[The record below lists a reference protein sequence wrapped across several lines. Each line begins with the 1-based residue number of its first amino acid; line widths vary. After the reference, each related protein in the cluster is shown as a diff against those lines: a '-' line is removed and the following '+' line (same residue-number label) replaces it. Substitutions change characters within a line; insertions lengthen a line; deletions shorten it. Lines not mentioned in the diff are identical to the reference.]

1 MATAGSDRQSL
12 APRGDDSAPTPLTGG
27 RTLRALPQNASR
39 PPPRAHS
46 EQGPALPVLE
56 TGPSPSSPS
65 VPLLSREHI
74 RLPVDSSPPPVEP
87 PSPFFPLQSA
97 HRPKIISWSP
107 KSGATNHRS
116 YRSNRYLT
124 YTILV
129 VFMILLLPS
138 PKRSWS
144 PGDGRLFGLPF
155 PQSGTPSIQLA
166 LSVLR
171 NIHPPPP
178 PPLTPSLSA
187 PVRRPGPRELRAGAR
202 HFRSVGSARPPV
214 EDGRRFHALPP
225 LRSQGSVHR

>member
-1 MATAGSDRQSL
+1 MIPPQPRSPEGGLSARSPRTLL
-12 APRGDDSAPTPLTGG
+12 APHRVRTASKDLPSPFSRRVPL
-27 RTLRALPQNASR
+27 RPLRASL
-39 PPPRAHS
+39 
-46 EQGPALPVLE
+46 
-56 TGPSPSSPS
+56 SSLGNIFDCPWI
-65 VPLLSREHI
+65 P
-74 RLPVDSSPPPVEP
+74 PPPVEP

-171 NIHPPPP
+171 NVHPPPP

>member
-74 RLPVDSSPPPVEP
+74 RLPVDSSPPHVEP

-138 PKRSWS
+138 PGLQERTLLSQALLVSRRRAPLWTPIS
-144 PGDGRLFGLPF
+144 PERDTQYP
-155 PQSGTPSIQLA
+155 I
-166 LSVLR
+166 
-171 NIHPPPP
+171 
-178 PPLTPSLSA
+178 
-187 PVRRPGPRELRAGAR
+187 GA
-202 HFRSVGSARPPV
+202 
-214 EDGRRFHALPP
+214 
-225 LRSQGSVHR
+225 